1 MPKTANADM
10 YVLTLP
16 ITMGHEGLALLA
28 FLGGFSAATSM
39 VIVATIALSIMVS
52 NHIVVPAALRL
63 RQLERAGTGDVKN
76 LLVISRRLS
85 IIVILLLGFLY
96 FRLTK
101 SEALASIGLIAFT
114 GVAQFLPAIVGGLFW
129 RQATGRG
136 AIVGLLAGFVIWV
149 WCLLMPGFFT
159 DGPVAA
165 MIQQGPWGIAWL
177 RPHALFGLEGLDPLV
192 HAVFWSLTANTVAFI
207 TVSLLRDAQPLE
219 RLQGAL
225 FIDVFRQS
233 SVIAGQQRSAA
244 TEDLYVLA
252 QRILGSEAS
261 YKLFHEQAVR
271 QGADGD
277 MPVADAEFIT
287 LLERELAGSIGAATA
302 HAMVSQVVIGD
313 PISLQEVIRVVEETQ
328 QTISYSQ
335 QLERQST
342 ELRETALQLRAAN
355 EQLKRLDRQK
365 DDFLSQVSHEVRT
378 PMTSIRSFAEM
389 LLDNHDL
396 PLEQQSRFLKIIHSE
411 TLRLTELLDEIL
423 DLSYL
428 ESGEPI
434 RAAEPVV
441 ADDVLIRAVD
451 ACRGLVKPDSTEIL
465 VDTGAGKATVLAIRD
480 RLHQVFVNLVTNA
493 LKYNTSEH
501 PMITIRSQVDQDRYV
516 FEIQDNGPG
525 IPTNDRDRIFEK
537 YSRGWDQ
544 TGSRAGGTG
553 LGLSI
558 SRSIAEMMNGR
569 LELVDGDGTGACF
582 RLTVPV
588 AEQPA

>member
-1 MPKTANADM
+1 
-10 YVLTLP
+10 
-16 ITMGHEGLALLA
+16 
-28 FLGGFSAATSM
+28 
-39 VIVATIALSIMVS
+39 
-52 NHIVVPAALRL
+52 
-63 RQLERAGTGDVKN
+63 
-76 LLVISRRLS
+76 
-85 IIVILLLGFLY
+85 
-96 FRLTK
+96 
-101 SEALASIGLIAFT
+101 
-114 GVAQFLPAIVGGLFW
+114 
-129 RQATGRG
+129 
-136 AIVGLLAGFVIWV
+136 
-149 WCLLMPGFFT
+149 
-159 DGPVAA
+159 VAA

-192 HAVFWSLTANTVAFI
+192 HAVFWSLTGNIVAYI
-207 TVSLLRDAQPLE
+207 AVSLLRDAQPLE

-233 SVIAGQQRSAA
+233 SVIAGQQRFAA

-252 QRILGSEAS
+252 QRILGPEAS
-261 YKLFHEQAVR
+261 HKLFHEQAVR

-277 MPVADAEFIT
+277 MPVADAEFIA

-313 PISLQEVIRVVEETQ
+313 PISLQEVIRVVDETQ

-342 ELRETALQLRAAN
+342 ELRETALQLQAAN

-378 PMTSIRSFAEM
+378 PMTSIRSFAEI

-396 PLEQQSRFLKIIHSE
+396 PVEQQSRFLKIVHSE

-428 ESGEPI
+428 ESGEPK
-434 RAAEPVV
+434 RGAEPVI
-441 ADDVLIRAVD
+441 ADDVLARAVD
-451 ACRGLVKPDSTEIL
+451 ACRGLVKPESAEIL
-465 VDTGAGKATVLAIRD
+465 VDTKAGKATVLAIRD

-493 LKYNTSEH
+493 LKYNTSTH
-501 PMITIRSQVDQDRYV
+501 PRIEIRSLVDRGRYV

-525 IPTNDRDRIFEK
+525 ISTEDRDRIFEK

-588 AEQPA
+588 AEKAA

>member
-16 ITMGHEGLALLA
+16 ITMGQEGLALLA

-76 LLVISRRLS
+76 LLVISRRVS
-85 IIVILLLGFLY
+85 IVLILLLGFLY

-101 SEALASIGLIAFT
+101 SEALAAIGLIAFT

-136 AIVGLLAGFVIWV
+136 AIAGLLIGFVIWV

-159 DGPVAA
+159 DGPVAV
-165 MIQQGPWGIAWL
+165 MIQQGPWGITWL
-177 RPHALFGLEGLDPLV
+177 RPHALFGLDGLDPLV
-192 HAVFWSLTANTVAFI
+192 HAVFWSLTANTVAYI
-207 TVSLLRDAQPLE
+207 AVSLLRDAQPLE

-271 QGADGD
+271 QGADSD
-277 MPVADAEFIT
+277 MPVADAEFIA

-313 PISLQEVIRVVEETQ
+313 PISLQEVIRVVDETQ

-342 ELRETALQLRAAN
+342 ELRETALQLQAAN

-378 PMTSIRSFAEM
+378 PMTSIRSFAEI
-389 LLDNHDL
+389 LLDNHHL
-396 PLEQQSRFLKIIHSE
+396 PIDQKTRFLKIVHSE

-428 ESGEPI
+428 ESGEPK
-434 RAAEPVV
+434 RGAEPVV
-441 ADDVLIRAVD
+441 ADEVLAQAVD
-451 ACRGLVKPDSTEIL
+451 ACRGLVRPDSTEIL
-465 VDTGAGKATVLAIRD
+465 VDAGAGEARVLAIRD

-493 LKYNTSEH
+493 LKYNTSEQ
-501 PMITIRSQVDQDRYV
+501 PRIAIRSAVDQGRYV

-525 IPTNDRDRIFEK
+525 ILRDDRDRIFEK

-588 AEQPA
+588 AKQAA